1 MTFTTRPLG
10 PQHGG
15 AGEQPHRPDPS
26 SGPEPGPAVE
36 HALDGAPS
44 GASTRRRRRWPWIT
58 AAALVPVLAGGTAA
72 YAHAHKTVEL
82 DVDGELRTVQ
92 TFAGSVE
99 GLLEAEGVVVGA
111 RDTVSATGSLRDGA
125 ELVVRHAQAVTVRLD
140 GEEQVVWTTALT
152 ADEAL
157 ETLATRSDRVA
168 LVASRSAAGGRA
180 ELPLELAL
188 TGAAEVLVDGETHA
202 VPEADATVAS
212 VLGELGVELGPL
224 DRVAVRHAD
233 DGTVQVVV
241 SRVAVENVTTEH
253 EVAFTSREQE
263 DAGRYVGTRAVAQ
276 EGQPGVRTLVERV
289 TTVNGKV
296 TERET
301 VSDDVTREPVEEVVA
316 VGTKVRPV
324 APAPAPAAAPAAS
337 ASSGAATS
345 TPVAP
350 GGSADSLNWAALAQ
364 CESGGR
370 VDVVSASGRYHG
382 LYQFSVATW
391 QSVGGAG
398 LPSAASAEEQT
409 ARAKMLYNRSG
420 AGQWPHCGPRLFS

>member
-15 AGEQPHRPDPS
+15 AGEQPHRTDPS

-36 HALDGAPS
+36 HDADGAPS
-44 GASTRRRRRWPWIT
+44 GAPARRRRRWPWIT

-111 RDTVSATGSLRDGA
+111 RDTVSATGSLQDGSA
-125 ELVVRHAQAVTVRLD
+125 LVVRHAQAVTVQLD

-180 ELPLELAL
+180 ELPLDLAL

-212 VLGELGVELGPL
+212 VLGELGIELGTL

-263 DAGRYVGTRAVAQ
+263 DAGRYVGARAVAQ
-276 EGQPGVRTLVERV
+276 EGQPGVRTVVERV
-289 TTVNGKV
+289 TTVDGKE
-296 TERET
+296 TAREK

-316 VGTKVRPV
+316 VGTKARPV
-324 APAPAPAAAPAAS
+324 APAPAPAAS
-337 ASSGAATS
+337 SSSGAATS

-370 VDVVSASGRYHG
+370 VGAVSASGKYHG

-398 LPSAASAEEQT
+398 LPSAASADEQT